1 MNRFAHKHI
10 GQLKECCAWSKHE
23 GPCRKH
29 AWRRILDCDGN
40 RLQKLLISL
49 LFYVFLVLTVHPSLF
64 PVSLVHSL
72 FPSSTFLSMLHIFY
86 PPFAINLNFP
96 PPLNFSFFLCLSLST
111 PPLPDIVAR
120 CPMSHTSAKIIRD
133 GRREGVG
140 RNRKKPPGIEQKQ
153 ESMTEKNTENKNGRG
168 EGRKNGA
175 SRERKEHRVH
185 LTF

>member
-1 MNRFAHKHI
+1 MRGA
-10 GQLKECCAWSKHE
+10 L
-23 GPCRKH
+23 RKH
-29 AWRRILDCDGN
+29 AWRKILNCDGN
-40 RLQKLLISL
+40 HLQKLFISL
-49 LFYVFLVLTVHPSLF
+49 LFYVFPVLTVHPSLS

-96 PPLNFSFFLCLSLST
+96 PPLNFFLSFCLSLSLSLFPPSH

-133 GRREGVG
+133 GRREGAG
-140 RNRKKPPGIEQKQ
+140 RKRKKPPGIEQKQ

-168 EGRKNGA
+168 EG
-175 SRERKEHRVH
+175 ERQKKGSLQGEKRA
-185 LTF
+185 